1 MEFSW
6 SASPK
11 VPTFKLYKLPTFG
24 ADGWLI
30 GVQFMVEF
38 IVIRGD
44 LLGKPAN
51 RKVENNGA
59 VVFVGS
65 SLTVHNPLV
74 FVHSL
79 VSKFKMIEML
89 LNVVH
94 VQVQKCHITPE
105 V

>member
-1 MEFSW
+1 M
-6 SASPK
+6 
-11 VPTFKLYKLPTFG
+11 PTFG

-44 LLGKPAN
+44 LLRKPAN
-51 RKVENNGA
+51 IKVEKNGA

-65 SLTVHNPLV
+65 FLTVHNPLV
-74 FVHSL
+74 FVHNL

-89 LNVVH
+89 FNVVH

>member
-1 MEFSW
+1 M
-6 SASPK
+6 
-11 VPTFKLYKLPTFG
+11 
-24 ADGWLI
+24 I

-44 LLGKPAN
+44 LLGKPPN
-51 RKVENNGA
+51 IKGENNSA

-105 V
+105 VKCA

>member
-1 MEFSW
+1 
-6 SASPK
+6 
-11 VPTFKLYKLPTFG
+11 
-24 ADGWLI
+24 
-30 GVQFMVEF
+30 MVEF

-51 RKVENNGA
+51 IKVENNGA

-74 FVHSL
+74 FVHNL

-89 LNVVH
+89 LNVMH
-94 VQVQKCHITPE
+94 GQVQKSLVTPE
-105 V
+105 VKCA